1 MERIKHC
8 VRWALAA
15 SLFFA
20 GTASAQHGGECAAAL
35 SQGEHLGGA
44 LLYGIR
50 SPENTAGFK
59 YLTHVAPELALALF
73 DQGITSEGARSSD
86 MKRLESRTRRIITP
100 EFVGLVAAGAAVG
113 EGDVQRLTK
122 EVDEGFEVLVES
134 TTEVLDKGRATL
146 VLGSKLV
153 RTGTQETTAVMNQ
166 YLVHL
171 EQVDSETVG
180 VEGYP
185 SLSANVYDIVGIE
198 RL

>member
-1 MERIKHC
+1 M
-8 VRWALAA
+8 
-15 SLFFA
+15 
-20 GTASAQHGGECAAAL
+20 
-35 SQGEHLGGA
+35 
-44 LLYGIR
+44 
-50 SPENTAGFK
+50 
-59 YLTHVAPELALALF
+59 
-73 DQGITSEGARSSD
+73 
-86 MKRLESRTRRIITP
+86 
-100 EFVGLVAAGAAVG
+100 
-113 EGDVQRLTK
+113 QRLTK